1 MTSIQKEQDIGNAE
15 IIKALSVSI
24 EPQNLG
30 RVAGNF
36 SPNSV
41 SSRSTILFDGD
52 RIIVPKNPNAINVLG
67 EVLNPTAF
75 EYSRG
80 IRINEAIENA
90 GGYQELADKRRV
102 YVIKSNG
109 LIQKS
114 SRNIFTGNSVQSL
127 ATL

>member
-52 RIIVPKNPNAINVLG
+52 RIIVPKNPNVINVLG
-67 EVLNPTAF
+67 EVLNPQLLNTH
-75 EYSRG
+75 E
-80 IRINEAIENA
+80 E
-90 GGYQELADKRRV
+90 
-102 YVIKSNG
+102 
-109 LIQKS
+109 
-114 SRNIFTGNSVQSL
+114 
-127 ATL
+127 